1 MEIQL
6 LINLVLGSAMTVVGW
21 LAREMWA
28 AVKELKSDITKLRED
43 LSHNYV
49 IKDDFRSD
57 ISVIRNEM
65 KEIRDMLGR
74 IFDKLDG
81 KQDRN

>member
-1 MEIQL
+1 M
-6 LINLVLGSAMTVVGW
+6 INLVLGSAMAVVGW

-43 LSHNYV
+43 LPRNYV

-57 ISVIRNEM
+57 IAVIRNEM

>member
-1 MEIQL
+1 
-6 LINLVLGSAMTVVGW
+6 MTVVGW

-28 AVKELKSDITKLRED
+28 AVKELKSDIAKLREE
-43 LSHNYV
+43 LPHNYV

-57 ISVIRNEM
+57 ITVIRNEM

>member
-1 MEIQL
+1 M
-6 LINLVLGSAMTVVGW
+6 AVVGW

-43 LSHNYV
+43 LPHNYV

-57 ISVIRNEM
+57 MTVIRNEM

-81 KQDRN
+81 KQDR

>member
-1 MEIQL
+1 
-6 LINLVLGSAMTVVGW
+6 MTVVGW

-43 LSHNYV
+43 LPHNYV

>member
-43 LSHNYV
+43 LPHNYV

>member
-1 MEIQL
+1 M
-6 LINLVLGSAMTVVGW
+6 INLVLGSAMTVIGW

-28 AVKELKSDITKLRED
+28 AVKELKSDITKLREE
-43 LSHNYV
+43 LPHNYV

-57 ISVIRNEM
+57 ITVIRNEM

>member
-1 MEIQL
+1 M
-6 LINLVLGSAMTVVGW
+6 AVVGW

-43 LSHNYV
+43 LPHNYV

-57 ISVIRNEM
+57 MTVIRNEM

>member
-1 MEIQL
+1 M
-6 LINLVLGSAMTVVGW
+6 AVVGW

-43 LSHNYV
+43 LPHNYV

-57 ISVIRNEM
+57 IAVIRNEM

-81 KQDRN
+81 KQDRNLHENSCVWNQQK